1 MTELHSRTSQ
11 KNAVLSFARNSAA
24 FFSYFGKS
32 LWDKDAAGAV
42 MSWLRNA
49 SFLLAEFVRLLG
61 DSGAAT
67 IINRGLP
74 GKNGPA
80 ASGCDTL
87 PRCQ

>member
-1 MTELHSRTSQ
+1 MTELHSRTSP

-49 SFLLAEFVRLLG
+49 SFLLLAELVRLLG

-74 GKNGPA
+74 GKKGPA

-87 PRCQ
+87 P